1 MIAQA
6 SLTQW
11 RHFLW
16 VAELRSFHA
25 AAERAFRTQP
35 AISLSIRQLEAR
47 LGEALF
53 EANRKTV
60 RLTAF
65 GELCLPKVRDLLAYH
80 DRTLAEIDRLARR
93 DVGSVTLAAVPSA
106 AAQLLPALIERF
118 AAAHPAIELSL
129 FDDNARAVQQR
140 VLDGQADFAV
150 TSIWEA
156 DERLTFQ
163 PLARDRMGLVCRQDH
178 PLANTETPITWADL
192 RGHSLIDNGTT
203 RLLADSPGAAIVAE
217 SAHFFVSNMISLT
230 AMVEAGLGATV
241 LPQLARPVGR
251 DRLRFVTV
259 QEPVVERRLGL
270 LSLDGRALSPAAR
283 ALYDVIAE
291 AFANDADEPLFAAD
305 HAADDASTRG
315 R

>member
-1 MIAQA
+1 MIAEA
-6 SLTQW
+6 SLSQW

-53 EANRKTV
+53 EANRKAV

-65 GELCLPKVRDLLAYH
+65 GELCLPKVRDLIEYH
-80 DRTLAEIDRLARR
+80 DRTLAEIGRLARR
-93 DVGSVTLAAVPSA
+93 DAGSVTLAAVPSA
-106 AAQLLPALIERF
+106 AAQLLPGIIERF
-118 AAAHPAIELSL
+118 AQRHPGIELSL
-129 FDDNARAVQQR
+129 FDDNAQAVQQR
-140 VLDGQADFAV
+140 VLGRQVDFAV
-150 TSIWEA
+150 TSVWEP
-156 DERLTFQ
+156 DERLAFE
-163 PLARDRMGLVCRQDH
+163 PLTGDRMGLVCRDDH
-178 PLANTETPITWADL
+178 PLANAETPITWADL
-192 RGHSLIDNGTT
+192 RGHRLIDNGTT

-241 LPQLARPVGR
+241 LPQLAQPMGHH
-251 DRLRFVTV
+251 RLRFVTV

-270 LSLDGRALSPAAR
+270 LSLQGRALSPAAS
-283 ALYDVIAE
+283 ALYEVIAT
-291 AFANDADEPLFAAD
+291 AFVQAPEEPLS
-305 HAADDASTRG
+305 ASDLSAVRG
-315 R
+315 RD

>member
-1 MIAQA
+1 MIPEA

-53 EANRKTV
+53 EANRKAV

-65 GELCLPKVRDLLAYH
+65 GELCLPKVQDLLEYH
-80 DRTLAEIDRLARR
+80 DRTLTEIGRLARR
-93 DVGSVTLAAVPSA
+93 DAGNVTLAAVPSA
-106 AAQLLPALIERF
+106 AAQLLPEIIERF
-118 AAAHPAIELSL
+118 AARHPAIELSL

-140 VLDGQADFAV
+140 VLGRQVDFAL
-150 TSIWEA
+150 TSVWEP
-156 DERLTFQ
+156 DERLMFQ
-163 PLARDRMGLVCRQDH
+163 PLLSDRMGVICRDDH
-178 PLANTETPITWADL
+178 PLANAQMPITWDDL
-192 RGHSLIDNGTT
+192 RGHRLIDNGTT

-241 LPQLARPVGR
+241 LPRLAQPVGH
-251 DRLRFVTV
+251 DRLRFVAV
-259 QEPVVERRLGL
+259 EGPVVARRLGL
-270 LSLDGRALSPAAR
+270 MSLRGRALLPAAR
-283 ALYDVIAE
+283 ALYEVIAD
-291 AFANDADEPLFAAD
+291 AFVDHPDGTLPAAD
-305 HAADDASTRG
+305 AAAG
-315 R
+315 EGLG